1 LQSFVPANA
10 DVADG
15 MLSTGNSARLGGKT
29 LFETTIA
36 FILQV
41 LAAKNCAELSL
52 EYADVHREHAQN
64 VGLL

>member
-1 LQSFVPANA
+1 
-10 DVADG
+10 